1 MPSDLFQRSI
11 QIIQGNQDPSGSFVA
26 SPSFPTYQYCWI
38 RDGSFIAHAMDL
50 AGKPERA
57 RAFYRW
63 VARTILRYAHKVTYI
78 ERRLRDGKPLGKDD
92 FLHTR
97 YTLDGC
103 EVTADS
109 AWGNFQVDG
118 YGTWLWALSEHIRL
132 TGDLGFLEE
141 VSQAVETTL
150 NYLRLVWKLPNYDC
164 WEEHPEYL
172 HPYSLGSVYAGF
184 SSALHFVSAGSFPDM
199 DHTISICADEVKNF
213 IQKYSLSNGQIVKHI
228 QPSRENGE
236 PEPIVKSGVDSSLIG
251 LAIPFNVF
259 SKDDPIMAA
268 TITAIEN
275 DLHRPGGGVYRYKS
289 DVYYGGG
296 EWILLSAWLAWYF
309 ARTGEKDK
317 ATELLG
323 WIESTADANGN
334 LPEQVN
340 EHALFSNHY
349 QPWIDKWGPVA
360 SPLLWSHAMYIIL
373 VKELER

>member
-1 MPSDLFQRSI
+1 MPSELYQRSI
-11 QIIQGNQDPSGSFVA
+11 QIIQENQDPSGSFVA
-26 SPSFPTYQYCWI
+26 SPSFPTYRYCWI

-50 AGKPERA
+50 AGKPENA
-57 RAFYRW
+57 RAFYKW
-63 VARTILRYAHKVTYI
+63 VARTILQYAHKVTDI
-78 ERRLRDGKPLGKDD
+78 ERRLQEEQPLGKDD

-118 YGTWLWALSEHIRL
+118 YGTWLWALSEHIHL
-132 TGDLGFLEE
+132 TGDRSFLHE
-141 VSQAVETTL
+141 VSQAVDTTL

-184 SSALHFVSAGSFPDM
+184 SSALDLVSTGIFSAPDL
-199 DHTISICADEVKNF
+199 TIAECADEVKSF
-213 IQKYSLSNGQIVKHI
+213 IQKYSIANGNVVKHV
-228 QPSRENGE
+228 QPAIGYEE
-236 PEPIVKSGVDSSLIG
+236 PEPIYKSGVDSSLIG
-251 LAIPFNVF
+251 LAVPFQVF
-259 SKDDPIMAA
+259 PKDDPAMAS
-268 TITAIEN
+268 TILTIER
-275 DLHRPGGGVYRYKS
+275 DLRRHEGGVYRYKS

-296 EWILLSAWLAWYF
+296 EWILLSAWLGWYY
-309 ARTGEKDK
+309 ARAGEKDK
-317 ATELLG
+317 ATELLN
-323 WIESTADANGN
+323 WIESKADLNGN

-340 EHALFSNHY
+340 EHALYPHHY

-373 VKELER
+373 AKELER